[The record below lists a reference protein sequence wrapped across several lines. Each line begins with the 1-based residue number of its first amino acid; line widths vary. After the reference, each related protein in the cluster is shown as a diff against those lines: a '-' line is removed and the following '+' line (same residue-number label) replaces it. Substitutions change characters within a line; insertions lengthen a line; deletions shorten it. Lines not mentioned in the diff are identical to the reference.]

1 MEADCVSLPVFDL
14 GIKLFH
20 VSVFPVHEEGILLVV
35 VVDEPDL
42 GPEAI
47 PMEPMAERS
56 ASMVLQM
63 GHGVRCQ
70 ITSDALLDADGPAIL
85 DTGGIAVSKMVG
97 IYAIGEKDALGIT
110 VDWP

>member
-1 MEADCVSLPVFDL
+1 
-14 GIKLFH
+14 
-20 VSVFPVHEEGILLVV
+20 
-35 VVDEPDL
+35 
-42 GPEAI
+42 
-47 PMEPMAERS
+47 
-56 ASMVLQM
+56 M